1 MIDFS
6 LCQEEFN
13 FLKKEGGILILD
25 TQNNF
30 DMAKINND
38 DYYDGIFFKV
48 DAYKEFIK
56 DCAFKD
62 YRVVLVETGIDQILL
77 YKLQA

>member
-6 LCQEEFN
+6 LYQEEFN

-38 DYYDGIFFKV
+38 DYYDGIFLRLTP
-48 DAYKEFIK
+48 IK
-56 DCAFKD
+56 N
-62 YRVVLVETGIDQILL
+62 LL
-77 YKLQA
+77 KIVHLKIIGLC

>member
-6 LCQEEFN
+6 LYQEEFN

-38 DYYDGIFFKV
+38 DYYDGIFF
-48 DAYKEFIK
+48 
-56 DCAFKD
+56 
-62 YRVVLVETGIDQILL
+62 
-77 YKLQA
+77 